1 MKDIA
6 IYGAGGLGREIA
18 CTIKNINN
26 VNPEWNLIGF
36 FDDGE
41 SVGKEVYHFG
51 KVLGG
56 FSELNAWRTELN
68 VVLCFGNPT
77 TMKSIS
83 QNITNPN
90 ILFPNIVDPSFFIAD
105 DITFSMGRGNI
116 IARNCGVTTDVHL
129 GDFNLL
135 NSYVHI
141 GHNTR
146 IGNYNTFMPDS
157 RISGDVIIG
166 DGNLFGGKSFV
177 KQQLRIGDNVT
188 LSPLSALLTKP
199 KNGMT
204 YIGNPAKVFK
214 F

>member
-6 IYGAGGLGREIA
+6 IYGAGGLGREVA
-18 CTIKNINN
+18 CIIKNINK
-26 VNPEWNLIGF
+26 VNPKWNLIGF

-41 SVGKEVYHFG
+41 PIGKDVYHFG
-51 KVLGG
+51 KILGG
-56 FSELNAWRTELN
+56 FSELNDWQSELH
-68 VVLCFGNPT
+68 VALCFGSPM
-77 TMKSIS
+77 TMKTVS
-83 QNITNPN
+83 QKIANPN
-90 ILFPNIVDPSFFIAD
+90 ILFPNIIDPTFFIAD
-105 DITFSMGRGNI
+105 EITFSIGKGNI

-135 NSYVHI
+135 NSYVNI
-141 GHNTR
+141 GHNTK
-146 IGNYNTFMPDS
+146 IGNYNTFMPAS

-166 DGNLFGGKSFV
+166 DCNLFGGNSFV
-177 KQQLRIGDNVT
+177 KQQLQIGDHVT